1 MKTVGLSL
9 DQAPPLSI
17 PLRFFLIAPLAIM
30 AAGLLILTEGN
41 GIFVTHWL
49 PRTIALAH
57 LGTLGLLAMVMLGAL
72 YQMVPVVAGAAV
84 PKVQWAKWVYA
95 FMGLGILSLVL
106 GLISGPPWLVPSGTH
121 TLGLGLAIFLGQV
134 GWGLAKAPTKSE
146 TVHGMRLACLALAVV
161 ASLGIYMALGFEGRG
176 FPQQRALWL
185 QTHLSLALLIW
196 VGGLIMAVSWQVI
209 PMFYL
214 APHPASLSMR
224 LSLLGLVMSL
234 ILLPLVL
241 LTYSSADAAGFWPL
255 DRLAIL
261 AAAPAAIVVWIV
273 HPIATLRQIAK
284 RLRKRSD
291 ASLWFWRAGLG
302 NALLLVPVAL
312 LAHLEDGSRAT
323 MLFGW
328 LAIWGW
334 AGMILHGM
342 LTRILPFLIW
352 FHRYSSL
359 VGKTHVPSM
368 RSLWTQKRIKLGFAL
383 HLISLIL
390 GAFSILSGAEYP
402 TLLTGLTLIATGVV
416 LGASLLHTSAHRPDL
431 SA

>member
-17 PLRFFLIAPLAIM
+17 PLRFFLVAPVAIV
-30 AAGLLILTEGN
+30 AAGLLILSEGE
-41 GIFVTHWL
+41 GIYLTHWL

-57 LGTLGLLAMVMLGAL
+57 LGTLGLLAMVILGAL

-84 PKVQWAKWVYA
+84 PKVHWAKWVHL
-95 FMGLGILSLVL
+95 FMVLGILSLVL
-106 GLISGPPWLVPSGTH
+106 GLYSGPPWLVPSGTH
-121 TLGLGLAIFLGQV
+121 TVGLGLAIFLGQV

-146 TVHGMRLACLALAVV
+146 TVQGMRLACLALAVV

-176 FPQQRALWL
+176 FPVQRALWL

-214 APHPASLSMR
+214 APHPSRLTMR
-224 LSLLGLVMSL
+224 LSLLGLILSL
-234 ILLPLVL
+234 VFLPLVL
-241 LTYSSADAAGFWPL
+241 LTHAGADLGGSWPV
-255 DRLAIL
+255 DRLALL
-261 AAAPAAIVVWIV
+261 AAAPAALAVWVV
-273 HPIATLRQIAK
+273 HPIATLRQVTNRK
-284 RLRKRSD
+284 RKRSD

-312 LAHLEDGSRAT
+312 LAHFEQGSTAT

-342 LTRILPFLIW
+342 LTRILPFLVW
-352 FHRYSSL
+352 FHYYSSL
-359 VGKTHVPSM
+359 VGKTQVPSM
-368 RSLWTQKRIKLGFAL
+368 RSLWTQKRIKLGFIL
-383 HLISLIL
+383 HLSSLVL
-390 GAFSILSGAEYP
+390 GAISILWGYP
-402 TLLTGLTLIATGVV
+402 WPALFTGLALIATGVV
-416 LGASLLHTSAHRPDL
+416 LGASLWHTAGLKPD
-431 SA
+431 SRA